1 MGLGKHCNAK
11 DIKQIIGF
19 GEPFIAPPTQQLPL
33 PPTKQQPVSMGPVG
47 KLAPIRRPPYY
58 NPKR

>member
-11 DIKQIIGF
+11 DIKQVIGF
-19 GEPFIAPPTQQLPL
+19 AGASPFGPF